1 MLPLEGIRV
10 LDFTRHLPGPY
21 ATDILCRLG
30 AQVLKIEPPD
40 GDPTRWIPPIV
51 GDAGSLFHLVNA
63 GKESVVVDLKSDVGR
78 SFAQR
83 LAAVSDVV
91 AESYR
96 PEAAAEL
103 GIDAE
108 TLLAIN
114 PRLVYC
120 SVSGYGSGD
129 PRSGHDLN
137 FVAIAGL
144 LDLQRDREGR
154 PVLPS
159 TQIGDMAG
167 ALFAALSVLAALFER
182 ERTGRGKRIAVSMSD
197 ATRAVMPTAEAL
209 YRGTHS
215 SPSSF
220 FLTGALPEY
229 NVYETAD
236 GKHLA
241 AAPLEPKFWAT
252 FCNAIGA
259 SQLVG
264 RQYDV
269 DARAEVFSTIRR
281 AIASRT
287 RSEWETV
294 FADLDAC
301 VTPVLTIEESHQRF
315 GDPVA
320 QNPLQSNF
328 PASRGETPRLG
339 EHFARAAS
347 AAGLD
352 RAEAEALQKS
362 GHFEAKRKLQKFIA
376 NSILRLR
383 QKSLLRGK

>member
-40 GDPTRWIPPIV
+40 GDPTRWLPPIV

-63 GKESVVVDLKSDVGR
+63 GKESVVVDLKSEVGR
-78 SFAQR
+78 AFAQR
-83 LAAVSDVV
+83 LAGVSDVV

-103 GIDAE
+103 GIDAG

-120 SVSGYGSGD
+120 SVSGYGGGD

-137 FVAIAGL
+137 FVALAGL

-167 ALFAALSVLAALFER
+167 ALFAALTILAALLER
-182 ERTGRGKRIAVSMSD
+182 EKTGRGKRIGVSMSD

-241 AAPLEPKFWAT
+241 IAPLEPKFWEA
-252 FCNAIGA
+252 FCTTIGA
-259 SQLVG
+259 PQLIG

-269 DARAEVFSTIRR
+269 DARAEVFAQVRG
-281 AIASRT
+281 AIASKT
-287 RSEWETV
+287 RSEWETR
-294 FADLDAC
+294 FADIDAC

-315 GDPVA
+315 GDPISR
-320 QNPLQSNF
+320 NPLQSNF
-328 PASRGETPRLG
+328 PSPRGETPKLG
-339 EHFARAAS
+339 EHFSHAA
-347 AAGLD
+347 AALGLEN
-352 RAEAEALQKS
+352 AESEKLRRS

-376 NSILRLR
+376 SSILKLR
-383 QKSLLRGK
+383 QKNLLKGK

>member
-30 AQVLKIEPPD
+30 AQVLKVEPPD
-40 GDPTRWIPPIV
+40 GDPTRWLPPIV
-51 GDAGSLFHLVNA
+51 GDTGSLFHLVNA
-63 GKESVVVDLKSDVGR
+63 GKESVVVDLKSETGR
-78 SFAQR
+78 AFAQR

-103 GIDAE
+103 GIDAD
-108 TLLAIN
+108 TLLSIN
-114 PRLVYC
+114 PRLIYC

-129 PRSGHDLN
+129 ARSGHDLN
-137 FVAIAGL
+137 FVALAGL

-154 PVLPS
+154 PILPS
-159 TQIGDMAG
+159 TQLGDMAG
-167 ALFAALSVLAALFER
+167 ALFAALTILASLIER
-182 ERTGRGKRIAVSMSD
+182 TTTGRGKKIDVSMSD

-229 NVYETAD
+229 NVYQTAD

-241 AAPLEPKFWAT
+241 VAPLEPKFWEA
-252 FCNAIGA
+252 FCRAIGEP
-259 SQLVG
+259 QLVEH
-264 RQYDV
+264 QYDIES
-269 DARAEVFSTIRR
+269 RAEVFETIRR
-281 AIASRT
+281 AIASKS
-287 RSEWETV
+287 RSEWESC
-294 FADLDAC
+294 FADVDAC

-315 GDPVA
+315 GDPVSR
-320 QNPLQSNF
+320 NPLQSNF
-328 PASRGETPRLG
+328 PSARGETPKLG
-339 EHFARAAS
+339 EHFAAIGLS
-347 AAGLD
+347 ADEQAKL
-352 RAEAEALQKS
+352 RKS
-362 GHFEAKRKLQKFIA
+362 GRFESKRVLQKFVA
-376 NSILRLR
+376 TSILKLR
-383 QKSLLRGK
+383 QRHLLK

>member
-1 MLPLEGIRV
+1 MLPLAGIRV

-40 GDPTRWIPPIV
+40 GDPTRWLPPIV

-63 GKESVVVDLKSDVGR
+63 GKESVVVDLKSEVGR

-96 PEAAAEL
+96 PEAAVEL
-103 GIDAE
+103 GIDAD

-129 PRSGHDLN
+129 SRSGHDLN
-137 FVAIAGL
+137 FVALAGL

-182 ERTGRGKRIAVSMSD
+182 EKTGRGRRIEVSMSE

-215 SPSSF
+215 SPASF

-236 GKHLA
+236 GKYLA
-241 AAPLEPKFWAT
+241 VAPLEPKFWT
-252 FCNAIGA
+252 VFCAGIGA
-259 SQLVG
+259 PQLTG
-264 RQYDV
+264 RQYDI
-269 DARAEVFSTIRR
+269 DARAEVFATIRE
-281 AIASRT
+281 AIASKT
-287 RSEWETV
+287 RSEWETR

-315 GDPVA
+315 GDPVSS
-320 QNPLQSNF
+320 NPLQSTF
-328 PASRGETPRLG
+328 PSSRGGTPKLG
-339 EHFARAAS
+339 EHFSRAAE
-347 AAGLD
+347 ALGLD
-352 RAEAEALQKS
+352 RAETEALRRS

-383 QKSLLRGK
+383 QKSLLKGK